1 MEKNITNRNVFFGT
15 GELVTRDNICI
26 CGRMNAGKSTLM
38 NLITGQETSIV
49 DSTPGTTADVKTT
62 VMEIHDFGPVKLFDT
77 AGLDETT
84 VLGQKKQEK
93 SIIAL
98 KESDLVILVVDPT
111 QTVLPGNML
120 IEKRILRL
128 AKEYGKQAFVLFNMH
143 YDSGMEEND
152 LRPLVSELF
161 LRDKYPCLSA
171 VLIEASSKQR
181 ILDFIKEH
189 YRRSE
194 KKVDLLPF
202 LGTSGFVALNIPVD
216 EETPEGRLL
225 RPQNVVLDY
234 ILRHYLPFAGYRMN
248 LTNGRSSNTTL
259 HEAEKENYRRFLHEL
274 QGEEV
279 GLQLIITDSQAID
292 LIDLWTPEDIPV
304 TTFSIIMAHHQSRG
318 SLRTLA
324 QGLSVMKTLESGDR
338 VLIAELCNHDR
349 KAEDIGTKQI
359 PRLLNKLYGNIYVDF
374 AEGRVFPSES
384 ELDAYKLIIQ
394 CGGCMV
400 DQQKYST
407 RIEDA
412 RRLGIPITNYGL
424 ILSWLNNP
432 KTLERVLKPW
442 GIGVN

>member
-1 MEKNITNRNVFFGT
+1 MKKNSAAHRLNTGP

-49 DSTPGTTADVKTT
+49 DSTPGTTADVKST

-84 VLGQKKQEK
+84 TLGQKKQEK

-98 KESDLVILVVDPT
+98 KESDLVILVVEPA
-111 QTVLPGNML
+111 QTVQSGNML

-128 AKEYGKQAFVLFNMH
+128 AKEYGKQAVVIFNTLH
-143 YDSGMEEND
+143 GNFIQETA
-152 LRPLVSELF
+152 LQPLIPELF
-161 LRDKYPCLSA
+161 QHGDLPWLS
-171 VLIEASSKQR
+171 VDLTDSLSKKR
-181 ILDFIKEH
+181 ILDFIKVQ
-189 YRRSE
+189 YRRSD

-202 LGTSGFVALNIPVD
+202 LGTSGFVALNIPMD

-248 LTNGRSSNTTL
+248 LTNGRNQDPTL
-259 HEAEKENYRRFLHEL
+259 HDAEKENYRRFLREL
-274 QGEEV
+274 QGDDV
-279 GLQLIITDSQAID
+279 GLQLVITDSQAID
-292 LIDLWTPEDIPV
+292 LIDPWTPEDIPV
-304 TTFSIIMAHHQSRG
+304 TTFSIIMAHHQSCG
-318 SLRTLA
+318 GLRTLV
-324 QGLSVMKTLESGDR
+324 QGLSVMETLSSNDR

-359 PRLLNKLYGNIYVDF
+359 PRLLNKRYGNIVVDF
-374 AEGRVFPSES
+374 AEGRVFPSEH

-400 DQQKYST
+400 DQQKYSA

-412 RRLGIPITNYGL
+412 DRYGIPITNYGL

-432 KTLERVLKPW
+432 KTLERVLQPW
-442 GIGVN
+442 GISLK

>member
-1 MEKNITNRNVFFGT
+1 MEKNRSNQRAFSGS

-49 DSTPGTTADVKTT
+49 DSTPGTTADVKST
-62 VMEIHDFGPVKLFDT
+62 VMEIHDFGPVKLSDT

-84 VLGQKKQEK
+84 TLGQKKQEK

-98 KESDLVILVVDPT
+98 KESDLVVLVIDPLLEIR
-111 QTVLPGNML
+111 QGNML

-128 AKEYGKQAFVLFNMH
+128 AKEYGKQAFVFFNMH
-143 YDSGMEEND
+143 QENGAEKNS
-152 LRPLVSELF
+152 LQPFISELF
-161 LRDKYPCLSA
+161 HHGDYPWLDADLSD
-171 VLIEASSKQR
+171 ISSRKP
-181 ILDFIKEH
+181 ILDFIKKH

-248 LTNGRSSNTTL
+248 LTNGRSQNLTL
-259 HEAEKENYRRFLHEL
+259 REAEKENYQRFLREL
-274 QGEEV
+274 QGENV
-279 GLQLIITDSQAID
+279 GLQLVITDSQAID
-292 LIDLWTPEDIPV
+292 LIDPWTPEDIPV

-318 SLRTLA
+318 GLQTLVD
-324 QGLSVMKTLESGDR
+324 GLSVMRTLSHGDR

-359 PRLLNKLYGNIYVDF
+359 PRLLNKRYGHIEVDF

-384 ELDAYKLIIQ
+384 DLEKYKLIIQ

-412 RRLGIPITNYGL
+412 RRLEIPITNYGL
-424 ILSWLNNP
+424 ILSWLNDP
-432 KTLERVLKPW
+432 KTLERVLRPW
-442 GIGVN
+442 GIGLS